1 MPCMNGAQCKVVN
14 ISQYICTCLNGF
26 TGINCNKKGYNS
38 TIFQNSTFLTQE
50 ESVSLKQILNFTN
63 SNTSFS
69 LIYQASRDGF
79 GLNDFHSKCDGI
91 LNTLMIIKT
100 SDSYVFG
107 GFTTKDWSQVSGF
120 QADSNAFIFSLIN
133 PFNRSVKMNIVEDS
147 SAIYSGQDYINRF
160 YDRILGFGYEFLL
173 NDYSNKYKNY
183 AWPASDSFYQIPDFI
198 DDISSLIN
206 KQTEFLADE
215 IEVYAVNIN
224 RNSLLKQ
231 CKYQV

>member
-79 GLNDFHSKCDGI
+79 GLNF
-91 LNTLMIIKT
+91 
-100 SDSYVFG
+100 
-107 GFTTKDWSQVSGF
+107 
-120 QADSNAFIFSLIN
+120 
-133 PFNRSVKMNIVEDS
+133 
-147 SAIYSGQDYINRF
+147 
-160 YDRILGFGYEFLL
+160 
-173 NDYSNKYKNY
+173 
-183 AWPASDSFYQIPDFI
+183 
-198 DDISSLIN
+198 
-206 KQTEFLADE
+206 
-215 IEVYAVNIN
+215 
-224 RNSLLKQ
+224 
-231 CKYQV
+231 